1 MRHKEYVSLFR
12 DIANRHKKIAHG
24 RNGRFSFVRII
35 RSTGD
40 PFEDKLY
47 LEEFIR
53 KNSSISYPA
62 LIIMSYAHS
71 FQGDPDQ
78 TPIKNMTGLF
88 CVINRKNKVPSNS
101 NSKFDHL
108 DDALDEA
115 ELISEDIIAA
125 IQLYTEENE
134 CEFLLMDPPEGE
146 KTGPNADDVVGQSI
160 YFSLR
165 KRGDLFPSSRATDE
179 TIWHS
184 PEIS

>member
-1 MRHKEYVSLFR
+1 MRHKEYVELFR
-12 DIANRHKKIAHG
+12 DIANRHKKIAHA
-24 RNGRFSFVRII
+24 RSGRFSFVRII

-40 PFEDKLY
+40 PFEDKIY

-53 KNSSISYPA
+53 KNASISYPA

-71 FQGDPDQ
+71 FQIEPDQ
-78 TPIKNMTGLF
+78 TPIKTMMGLF
-88 CVINRKNKVPSNS
+88 CVINRKSKASS
-101 NSKFDHL
+101 ASSSKFDHL

-125 IQLYTEENE
+125 IQLYTVENK
-134 CEFLLMDPPEGE
+134 CDFLLMDPPEGE
-146 KTGPNADDVVGQSI
+146 KTGPNVDDIVGQSI

-184 PEIS
+184 PETI